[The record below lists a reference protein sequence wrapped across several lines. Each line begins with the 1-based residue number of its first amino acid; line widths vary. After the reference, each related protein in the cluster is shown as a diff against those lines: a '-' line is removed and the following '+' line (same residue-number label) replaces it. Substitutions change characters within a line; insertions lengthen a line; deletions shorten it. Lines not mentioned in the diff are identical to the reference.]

1 MRSPGN
7 DLQAVLFDRDGT
19 LVVDVPYNGDPDLV
33 TLMPG
38 AREAI
43 DAVRAAG
50 LRVGMVTNQ
59 SGIARGLITRGQAD
73 AVNARVQELLGA
85 FDLVLLCPHGSDD
98 GCECRKPQPGM
109 VLEACRTWGVDP
121 STVAVVGDIAAD
133 MGAARNAGARGV
145 LVPTPVTREEEVA
158 EAELV
163 APTILDAVHLLIHDP
178 APRRV
183 LVVRLDSV
191 GDVLISGPAVRAV
204 AADPRVE
211 VHLLCGPRGASAGRL
226 LPGVH
231 AVHVWDAPWI
241 SSPAPAAD
249 AASVDALHAILAEV
263 DADEAVILTSFHQSP
278 LPLALLLRL
287 AGVGRITGA
296 SVDYAGSLL
305 DVRLKPGE
313 DLDEDQPEPERALR
327 IAAAAGHA
335 LPADDDGRLAVL
347 PAELPSD
354 VDALLPEGPF
364 ALVHPGAAV
373 GARSYPA
380 DQHRDAVAL
389 LAERGI
395 PVVVTGGPDERDLT
409 AHVAGPTA
417 LDLGG
422 RTDLAGLGA
431 LMRRAAVL
439 VSGNTG
445 PAHLAAAVGLPVV
458 SLFSPVVP
466 PIRWAPYRVPV
477 ILLGDQDAP
486 CKLSRARDCP
496 VTGHPCL
503 AGVPPAEVA
512 DAVERLLATTGGTG
526 GTAARSTSEVP
537 A

>member
-1 MRSPGN
+1 M
-7 DLQAVLFDRDGT
+7 DLL
-19 LVVDVPYNGDPDLV
+19 
-33 TLMPG
+33 
-38 AREAI
+38 
-43 DAVRAAG
+43 
-50 LRVGMVTNQ
+50 
-59 SGIARGLITRGQAD
+59 
-73 AVNARVQELLGA
+73 
-85 FDLVLLCPHGSDD
+85 
-98 GCECRKPQPGM
+98 
-109 VLEACRTWGVDP
+109 
-121 STVAVVGDIAAD
+121 
-133 MGAARNAGARGV
+133 
-145 LVPTPVTREEEVA
+145 
-158 EAELV
+158 
-163 APTILDAVHLLIHDP
+163 
-178 APRRV
+178 
-183 LVVRLDSV
+183 
-191 GDVLISGPAVRAV
+191 
-204 AADPRVE
+204 
-211 VHLLCGPRGASAGRL
+211 
-226 LPGVH
+226 
-231 AVHVWDAPWI
+231 
-241 SSPAPAAD
+241 PAPAAD

-313 DLDEDQPEPERALR
+313 DLDEDQPEPERAR
-327 IAAAAGHA
+327 AIAAAAGHA

-347 PAELPSD
+347 PAELSSD
-354 VDALLPEGPF
+354 VAALLPDGPF

-409 AHVAGPTA
+409 AHVAGSA
-417 LDLGG
+417 GLDLGG

-477 ILLGDQDAP
+477 ILLGDQDAA

-496 VTGHPCL
+496 IPGHPCL
-503 AGVPPAEVA
+503 AGVSPAEVA
-512 DAVERLLATTGGTG
+512 DAVERLMATSRT
-526 GTAARSTSEVP
+526 EVP